1 MTCYQKPYI
10 VMQVIQAEP
19 SCSNNS
25 MNRCGIV
32 AVVID
37 VDSVCIFCRHAIAVS
52 LVYCKVREKL
62 S

>member
-37 VDSVCIFCRHAIAVS
+37 VDSVCIFCRHAIAVP